1 MNEQDQRIAI
11 AKALGELN
19 PRDDGNGGVIASSW
33 CHRGVYGGTH
43 GVPNYPRDLNA
54 MHEAEDALI
63 SDPDLEYKYGET
75 LARMTIGPERD
86 EKGFAPNGWGY
97 FAVARATAAQ
107 RAEALLRTLNLWKP

>member
-43 GVPNYPRDLNA
+43 GVPDYLRDLNA
-54 MHEAEDALI
+54 MHEAEKTLTESQHESYWRNLI
-63 SDPDLEYKYGET
+63 KVCIDPENNNRSWIHL
-75 LARMTIGPERD
+75 
-86 EKGFAPNGWGY
+86 
-97 FAVARATAAQ
+97 ATAKQ
-107 RAEALLRTLNLWKP
+107 RAEAFLLALNLWKP